1 MQVTLTL
8 NRGSF
13 YFMKNLHLVR
23 DVPTKVDLSTLD
35 NVELSGLKL
44 NVQAGTILS
53 DKPLDVS
60 VEAPV
65 VETQQEEVA
74 PVEAPAVEQ
83 AKDEAEELKEL
94 SNKALK
100 EKLAELGLE
109 PTSNR
114 KDDLVAQILEA
125 TK

>member
-53 DKPLDVS
+53 DKPLDVP
-60 VEAPV
+60 VE
-65 VETQQEEVA
+65 VETKVEA
-74 PVEAPAVEQ
+74 PVEAPVVEQ